1 MDHQSS
7 HKPSKLKKAKTW
19 ISNSFRSMRSALC
32 CFGEKKV
39 KEEEETYIPSERVDD
54 DIAYLGNSPIVDR
67 IVQEEDIYVSCEPI
81 DDEPIYDIVTE
92 EEPCALVPHGV
103 TEPEEEYIVV
113 SNLTYT
119 MTDRVV
125 QFFEDRIGL
134 VSSFELSS
142 AGPTDFFFY
151 FQFDRTAKMTFHNP
165 ADARRAFFEL
175 GNSIQ
180 ILGQPLEIQLFFDD
194 RRVEREQVTL
204 SPSFWQTN
212 QVHDAPRRRLPT
224 SDIDDLVFMQESQLE
239 G

>member
-1 MDHQSS
+1 MDQY
-7 HKPSKLKKAKTW
+7 KPSKLKKAKTW
-19 ISNSFRSMRSALC
+19 ISNSFRKMRTALC

-39 KEEEETYIPSERVDD
+39 KEEEETYVPSERVDD

-67 IVQEEDIYVSCEPI
+67 IVQEEDIYVSCEPV

-92 EEPCALVPHGV
+92 EPCALVPHEV

-151 FQFDRTAKMTFHNP
+151 FQFDRTAKIAFQNP

-180 ILGQPLEIQLFFDD
+180 ILGQPLGIQLFFDD
-194 RRVEREQVTL
+194 RRVEREQVIL

-212 QVHDAPRRRLPT
+212 QVHDAPPRRLPT
-224 SDIDDLVFMQESQLE
+224 SEIDGLNFMQESQLE

>member
-1 MDHQSS
+1 MDQ

-19 ISNSFRSMRSALC
+19 ISNSFRKMRTALC

-39 KEEEETYIPSERVDD
+39 KEEEETYVPSERVDD

-67 IVQEEDIYVSCEPI
+67 IVQEEDIYVSCEPV

-92 EEPCALVPHGV
+92 EPCALVPHEV
-103 TEPEEEYIVV
+103 TELEEEYIVV

-151 FQFDRTAKMTFHNP
+151 FQFDRTAKIAFQNP

-180 ILGQPLEIQLFFDD
+180 ILGQPLGIQLFFDD
-194 RRVEREQVTL
+194 RRVEREQVIL

-212 QVHDAPRRRLPT
+212 QVHDAPPRRLPT
-224 SDIDDLVFMQESQLE
+224 SEIDGLNFMQESQLE

>member
-1 MDHQSS
+1 
-7 HKPSKLKKAKTW
+7 
-19 ISNSFRSMRSALC
+19 MRTALC

-39 KEEEETYIPSERVDD
+39 KEEEETYVPSERVDD
-54 DIAYLGNSPIVDR
+54 DIAYLGTSPIVDR
-67 IVQEEDIYVSCEPI
+67 IVQEEDIYVSCEPV
-81 DDEPIYDIVTE
+81 DGEPIYDIVTE
-92 EEPCALVPHGV
+92 EPCALVPHEV
-103 TEPEEEYIVV
+103 TELEEEYIVV

-151 FQFDRTAKMTFHNP
+151 FQFDRTAKIAFQNP

-180 ILGQPLEIQLFFDD
+180 ILGQPLGIQLFFDD
-194 RRVEREQVTL
+194 RRVEREQVIL

-212 QVHDAPRRRLPT
+212 QVHDAPPRRLPT
-224 SDIDDLVFMQESQLE
+224 SEIDGLNFMQESQLE